1 MIDRL
6 LHTPDGVRDTLND
19 ECQKKQSLE
28 RELHKVLVSFGYRD
42 LETPT
47 FEFFDV
53 FGREVGTTPSQE
65 LYKFFD
71 REGNT
76 LVLRPDFTPAIAR
89 AAAKYFREEDKAI
102 RLCYQGNPTINGG
115 NYQGHLM
122 ETTQMGAELL
132 GDESPEADAE
142 LIAMSVELLKKAG
155 LQEFQ
160 VSVGHVGFFKSLM
173 KEAGFSEED

>member
-53 FGREVGTTPSQE
+53 FGRE
-65 LYKFFD
+65 
-71 REGNT
+71 
-76 LVLRPDFTPAIAR
+76 
-89 AAAKYFREEDKAI
+89 
-102 RLCYQGNPTINGG
+102 
-115 NYQGHLM
+115 
-122 ETTQMGAELL
+122 
-132 GDESPEADAE
+132 
-142 LIAMSVELLKKAG
+142 
-155 LQEFQ
+155 
-160 VSVGHVGFFKSLM
+160 
-173 KEAGFSEED
+173 

>member
-65 LYKFFD
+65 LYKFFN

-76 LVLRPDFTPAIAR
+76 LVLRRDFTPSSPGPLPNISGRRTRPSASATRETPLLTAAITR
-89 AAAKYFREEDKAI
+89 AI
-102 RLCYQGNPTINGG
+102 
-115 NYQGHLM
+115 
-122 ETTQMGAELL
+122 
-132 GDESPEADAE
+132 
-142 LIAMSVELLKKAG
+142 
-155 LQEFQ
+155 
-160 VSVGHVGFFKSLM
+160 
-173 KEAGFSEED
+173 